1 LVDNKLSSKRVLAFG
16 NPVFDLITTPVVS
29 TEERI
34 LSGCSTNACLAISRL
49 GYPSTLIGG
58 VGADYKA
65 RLEREMHA
73 CGIKTLLFQT
83 HQTGGFALN
92 YLDDQGNRTL
102 SILGIADPLPSNLI
116 PADDAEFILLGP
128 ILGEIPLE
136 LVKNLRRKYTAPI
149 LLDPQGLLRG
159 IRDGNV
165 FHELSQTFKDIA
177 ALSTII
183 KANEVEAFVATGINP
198 RLDPESAVRALYKY
212 GCKIAVVT
220 LAEAG
225 SIIYDGHS
233 FYIIPPYT
241 TNALDPTGAGDTYAA
256 GFIVKY
262 METPGNLTAVGC
274 FASAV
279 ASVMVENIGPEFPL
293 TRQEAD
299 HRAEILQAGPLQL
312 KL

>member
-1 LVDNKLSSKRVLAFG
+1 MTPKRILAFG
-16 NPVFDLITTPVVS
+16 NPVYDLITTPMVS
-29 TEERI
+29 TKERI

-58 VGADYKA
+58 VGSDYRT

-83 HQTGGFALN
+83 HQTGGFALT

-102 SILGIADPLPSNLI
+102 SILGIAAPLPSDLI
-116 PADDAEFILLGP
+116 PDEQAEFILLGP
-128 ILGEIPLE
+128 ILSEVTLD
-136 LVKNLRRKYTAPI
+136 LVKNLRKKYKVPI
-149 LLDPQGLLRG
+149 LLDPQGLLRT
-159 IRDGNV
+159 IHDGNV
-165 FHELSQTFKDIA
+165 SHELSQAFVGIA

-183 KANEVEAFVATGINP
+183 KANEVETRVATGINA
-198 RLDPESAVRALYKY
+198 RLDPESAVRALYKF

-225 SIIYDGHS
+225 SIIYDGQS
-233 FYIIPPYT
+233 IYIIPPYT
-241 TNALDPTGAGDTYAA
+241 TKAVDPTGAGDTYAA

-262 METPGNLTAVGC
+262 LETAGNLTAVGC

-293 TRQEAD
+293 TRREAD
-299 HRAEILQAGPLQL
+299 QRAETLQSSPLQL

>member
-1 LVDNKLSSKRVLAFG
+1 MVENQLSTKRVLAFG
-16 NPVFDLITTPVVS
+16 NPVFDLITTPVIS

-58 VGADYKA
+58 VGADYRA

-73 CGIKTLLFQT
+73 SGIKTHLFRS

-102 SILGIADPLPSNLI
+102 SILGIADPLPSDLI

-128 ILGEIPLE
+128 ILGEIPVE

-149 LLDPQGLLRG
+149 LLDPQGLLRT
-159 IRDGNV
+159 IHDGNV
-165 FHELSQTFKDIA
+165 SHELSRAFIDIA

-183 KANEVEAFVATGINP
+183 KANEVETLVATDINA
-198 RLDPESAVRALYKY
+198 RQDPEAAVRALYNY

-225 SIIYDGHS
+225 SIIYDGQS
-233 FYIIPPYT
+233 IYIIPPYT

-262 METPGNLTAVGC
+262 METPENLSAVGC

-299 HRAEILQAGPLQL
+299 NRAETLQAGPLQL

>member
-1 LVDNKLSSKRVLAFG
+1 MTMTSKRILAFG

-49 GYPSTLIGG
+49 GYPSTLVGG
-58 VGADYKA
+58 VGSDYRT
-65 RLEREMHA
+65 RLENEMHA
-73 CGIKTLLFQT
+73 NGIKTHLFQT

-102 SILGIADPLPSNLI
+102 TILGIADPLPSTLI
-116 PADDAEFILLGP
+116 PEDEAEFILLGP
-128 ILGEIPLE
+128 ILSEIPLE
-136 LVKNLRRKYTAPI
+136 LVTNLREKYSVPI
-149 LLDPQGLLRG
+149 LLDPQGLLRT
-159 IRDGNV
+159 IHDGNIS
-165 FHELSQTFKDIA
+165 HEMSQEFVDIS

-183 KANEVEAFVATGINP
+183 KANEVETLVATGINA
-198 RLDPESAVRALYKY
+198 RQDPEKAVRALYRY

-225 SIIYDGHS
+225 SIIYDGKS
-233 FYIIPPYT
+233 SYIIPPYT
-241 TNALDPTGAGDTYAA
+241 THALDPTGAGDTYAA

-262 METPGNLTAVGC
+262 IETPGDLTAVGC

-299 HRAEILQAGPLQL
+299 QRAECLLAGPLKL

>member
-1 LVDNKLSSKRVLAFG
+1 MTSKRILAFG
-16 NPVFDLITTPVVS
+16 NPVYDLITTPAVS
-29 TEERI
+29 TDERI

-58 VGADYKA
+58 VGSDYRS
-65 RLEREMHA
+65 RLEQEMHS
-73 CGIKTLLFQT
+73 CGIKTHLFQT

-102 SILGIADPLPSNLI
+102 SILGIADPLPSDLI
-116 PADDAEFILLGP
+116 PVDDAEFILLGP
-128 ILGEIPLE
+128 ILNEITID
-136 LVKNLRRKYTAPI
+136 LVKNLRKKYSVPI
-149 LLDPQGLLRG
+149 LLDPQGLLRT

-165 FHELSQTFKDIA
+165 SHELSQAFVDIA

-183 KANEVEAFVATGINP
+183 KANEVETFVATGINA
-198 RLDPESAVRALYKY
+198 RLDPERAVRALYKY
-212 GCKIAVVT
+212 GCKIAIVT

-225 SIIYDGHS
+225 SIIYDGQS
-233 FYIIPPYT
+233 IYIIPPYT
-241 TNALDPTGAGDTYAA
+241 TNALDPTGAGDTYVA

-293 TRQEAD
+293 TRQEAN
-299 HRAEILQAGPLQL
+299 HRAEYLQAGPLQL

>member
-1 LVDNKLSSKRVLAFG
+1 MTTKRVLAFG
-16 NPVFDLITTPVVS
+16 NPVYDLITTPAIS
-29 TEERI
+29 TKERI

-58 VGADYKA
+58 VSSDYRA

-73 CGIKTLLFQT
+73 CGIKTHLFQT
-83 HQTGGFALN
+83 TQTGGFALN

-102 SILGIADPLPSNLI
+102 SILGIADPLPADLI
-116 PADDAEFILLGP
+116 PNDEAEFILLGP
-128 ILGEIPLE
+128 ILSEIPLD
-136 LVKNLRRKYTAPI
+136 LVKNLRKNYTVPI
-149 LLDPQGLLRG
+149 LLDPQGLLRT

-165 FHELSQTFKDIA
+165 SHELSQVFVDIA

-183 KANEVEAFVATGINP
+183 KANEVETLVATGINA
-198 RLDPESAVRALYKY
+198 RQDPEGAARALYKY

-233 FYIIPPYT
+233 IYLIPPYT

-262 METPGNLTAVGC
+262 IETPGNLTAVGC

-293 TRQEAD
+293 TRQEANQ
-299 HRAEILQAGPLQL
+299 RAEYLQAGPLQL

>member
-1 LVDNKLSSKRVLAFG
+1 MTPKRILAFG

-34 LSGCSTNACLAISRL
+34 LSGCSTNACLALSRL
-49 GYPSTLIGG
+49 GYASTLVGG
-58 VGADYKA
+58 VGADYRA
-65 RLEREMHA
+65 RLEREMHSS
-73 CGIKTLLFQT
+73 GIKTHLFQT
-83 HQTGGFALN
+83 RQTGGFALN

-102 SILGIADPLPSNLI
+102 SILGIADPLPSDLI
-116 PADDAEFILLGP
+116 PADEAEFILLGP
-128 ILGEIPLE
+128 ILSEITLD
-136 LVKNLRRKYTAPI
+136 LVKNLRDKFTVPI
-149 LLDPQGLLRG
+149 LLDPQGLLRT
-159 IRDGNV
+159 IHDGNIS
-165 FHELSQTFKDIA
+165 HELSQAFVDIA

-183 KANEVEAFVATGINP
+183 KANEVETLVATGINA
-198 RLDPESAVRALYKY
+198 RQDPESAVRELYKY

-225 SIIYDGHS
+225 SIIYDGQS
-233 FYIIPPYT
+233 STSIPPYT
-241 TNALDPTGAGDTYAA
+241 TQALDPTGAGDTYAA

-262 METPGNLTAVGC
+262 IETPGDLTAVGC

-299 HRAEILQAGPLQL
+299 QRAEFLLAGPLKL